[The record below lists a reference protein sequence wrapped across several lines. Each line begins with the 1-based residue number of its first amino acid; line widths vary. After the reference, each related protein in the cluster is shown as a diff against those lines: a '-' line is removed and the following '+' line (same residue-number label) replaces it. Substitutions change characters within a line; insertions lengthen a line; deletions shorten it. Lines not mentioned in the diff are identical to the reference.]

1 MTGKFRKRKQT
12 IRKRKKRLTL
22 EEYINNPTA
31 DVDEVLSKKQK
42 ISPTEWNIVH
52 YFYTKLDNVN
62 YTKHDQEFE
71 DLKFSTSEDTDNLIK
86 GVLREYKTIPLNE
99 SQEKY
104 FEEKKDAYEEE
115 QRGDATTK
123 KAEEDY
129 DTGYL
134 NIDKK

>member
-52 YFYTKLDNVN
+52 YFYTKLDNAN
-62 YTKHDQEFE
+62 YTKHDQKFE

-104 FEEKKDAYEEE
+104 FEEKKDAYE
-115 QRGDATTK
+115 
-123 KAEEDY
+123 
-129 DTGYL
+129 
-134 NIDKK
+134 